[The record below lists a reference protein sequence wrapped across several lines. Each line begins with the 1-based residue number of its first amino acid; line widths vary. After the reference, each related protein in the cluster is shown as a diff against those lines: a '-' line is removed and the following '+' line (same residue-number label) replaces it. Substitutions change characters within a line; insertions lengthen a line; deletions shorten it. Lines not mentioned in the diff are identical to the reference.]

1 MAMSCEWWCKFT
13 CTSFF
18 SSLFIVSRSLYS
30 SWMVSFIVLIS
41 VSVLFC
47 LYSTC
52 VQHAG
57 LSYNARVFVAHLH
70 PVKCIGQLQPRLTA
84 VQHSKHTQNGQYTL
98 HGQQSSLTVRKHSSL
113 FGGLGCHVR
122 TVNGDIR
129 GPVRPH
135 RWWLRT
141 PEFVTLWLLFTF
153 TSCQSKVIWHLADIW
168 RALNSTSANQITH
181 NVTQCWIVHYCMLLQ
196 RQFQVFQ
203 FV

>member
-18 SSLFIVSRSLYS
+18 ISLFIVSRSLYN

-70 PVKCIGQLQPRLTA
+70 PVKCLGQLQPRLTA
-84 VQHSKHTQNGQYTL
+84 IQQSKHTQNAQYTL
-98 HGQQSSLTVRKHSSL
+98 QTTWPAKFTVRKHSSL
-113 FGGLGCHVR
+113 FGGLGCHVW
-122 TVNGDIR
+122 T

-135 RWWLRT
+135 WWWLRT

-153 TSCQSKVIWHLADIW
+153 TSCPSKVIWHLADIW

-181 NVTQCWIVHYCMLLQ
+181 DET
-196 RQFQVFQ
+196 
-203 FV
+203 